1 MTPEDGG
8 PAFPR
13 AQTAYCD
20 QCHRWT
26 DGEHLQKGLTIR
38 DWFGGMALQG
48 LLSNGIPHPSDLTGH
63 GVERLART
71 AYGYAEAMLTARKA
85 GQGDARGS

>member
-1 MTPEDGG
+1 MPPDDGG

-13 AQTAYCD
+13 L
-20 QCHRWT
+20 
-26 DGEHLQKGLTIR
+26 GEEFGDRRYETPGMSIR
-38 DWFGGMALQG
+38 DWFAGMALQG

-85 GQGDARGS
+85 GQGDARSS